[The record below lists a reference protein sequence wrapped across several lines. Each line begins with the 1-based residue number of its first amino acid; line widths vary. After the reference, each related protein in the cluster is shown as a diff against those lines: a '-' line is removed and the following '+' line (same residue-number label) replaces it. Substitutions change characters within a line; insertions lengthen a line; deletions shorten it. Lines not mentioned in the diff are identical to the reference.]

1 MKYTEE
7 QISYIEEATRN
18 QSSSS
23 SWFEQRLGRI
33 TGSIFYD
40 ACHTSLE
47 KPSKTFVSPYSQ
59 GSRSL
64 QIGPTNLDKDKKKT
78 ISTHLKKQQFHQHMC
93 GLGLVTDSGCLSL
106 VLKGAQHSTFPHM
119 SSLDAI
125 HIFYPFLTHSEGKI
139 SMVEAA

>member
-1 MKYTEE
+1 LSPDEFDNLCSVKIDNLKYTEE

-47 KPSKTFVSPYSQ
+47 KPSKTLIK
-59 GSRSL
+59 RSVKF
-64 QIGPTNLDKDKKKT
+64 P
-78 ISTHLKKQQFHQHMC
+78 LKN
-93 GLGLVTDSGCLSL
+93 
-106 VLKGAQHSTFPHM
+106 
-119 SSLDAI
+119 
-125 HIFYPFLTHSEGKI
+125 
-139 SMVEAA
+139 